1 MNNEKA
7 PALMYAFFSDDSDS
21 DVDDDEYKFVELDT
35 SEDDSDCESCYSL
48 DDEEREWLREPEN
61 VYKPRMH
68 FSKPI
73 FIRSLTPAQQ

>member
-1 MNNEKA
+1 
-7 PALMYAFFSDDSDS
+7 MYTCFSDDSDS

-35 SEDDSDCESCYSL
+35 SEDDSDCDSCYSL
-48 DDEEREWLREPEN
+48 DDEELEWLREPEN

-73 FIRSLTPAQQ
+73 VIISLTTYARTAVK